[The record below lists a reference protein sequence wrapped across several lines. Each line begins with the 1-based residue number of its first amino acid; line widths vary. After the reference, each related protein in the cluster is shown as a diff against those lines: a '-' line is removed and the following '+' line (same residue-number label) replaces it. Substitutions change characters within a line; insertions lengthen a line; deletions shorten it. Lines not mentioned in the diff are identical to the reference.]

1 MTSSINIY
9 HSMKNHFPL
18 LSQNNHLKI
27 KQLVQAGQTP
37 NLTLAYQ
44 LLQGQG
50 FQRWQALSFISYYL
64 PIQRKHRL
72 GVGEGYIDYNYQTLW
87 TYRLDGVDFELIEES
102 EILLYLKTCLLINDK
117 FYYLGTEFTDRK
129 ITRQQRDQ
137 KHKEVLLCYLFEQQ
151 DFIESLWIE

>member
-1 MTSSINIY
+1 
-9 HSMKNHFPL
+9 MKNHFPL

-27 KQLVQAGQTP
+27 KQLIQSGQAV
-37 NLTLAYQ
+37 NLALAFE
-44 LLQGQG
+44 LWQGQG
-50 FQRWQALSFISYYL
+50 FQRWQTLSFIGYYL

-87 TYRLDGVDFELIEES
+87 TYHSNGVDFELIEES
-102 EILLYLKTCLLINDK
+102 EILLYLKTCLLINDQ

-137 KHKEVLLCYLFEQQ
+137 KHRDALLNYLFEQQ
-151 DFIESLWIE
+151 VFIESLWI

>member
-1 MTSSINIY
+1 
-9 HSMKNHFPL
+9 MKNHFPL

-27 KQLVQAGQTP
+27 KQLIQSGQAV
-37 NLTLAYQ
+37 NLALAFQ

-50 FQRWQALSFISYYL
+50 FQHWQTLSFIGYYL

-87 TYRLDGVDFELIEES
+87 TYHLNGVDFELIEES
-102 EILLYLKTCLLINDK
+102 EILLYLKTCLLINDQ
-117 FYYLGTEFTDRK
+117 FYYLGTEFTDRQ

-137 KHKEVLLCYLFEQQ
+137 KHRDALLHYLFEQQ
-151 DFIESLWIE
+151 AFIESLWI